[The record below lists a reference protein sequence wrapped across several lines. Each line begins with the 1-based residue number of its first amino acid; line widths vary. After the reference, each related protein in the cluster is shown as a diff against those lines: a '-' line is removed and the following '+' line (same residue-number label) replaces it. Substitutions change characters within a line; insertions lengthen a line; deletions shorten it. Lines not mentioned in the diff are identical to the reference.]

1 MASDE
6 LLALVEREAV
16 AIERQAAALE
26 RIASAVENLF
36 VLITPE
42 DVIDENLDS

>member
-6 LLALVEREAV
+6 LVKLVEREAE

-26 RIASAVENLF
+26 RIATAVENLF
-36 VLITPE
+36 ILMTPE
-42 DVIDENLDS
+42 ELTDD